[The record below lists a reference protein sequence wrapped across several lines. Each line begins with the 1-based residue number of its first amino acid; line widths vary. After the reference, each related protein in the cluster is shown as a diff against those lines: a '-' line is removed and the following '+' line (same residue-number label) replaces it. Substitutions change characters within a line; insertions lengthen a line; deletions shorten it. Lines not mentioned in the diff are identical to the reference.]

1 MKKFRLSTWLG
12 SGSTSDAAEGDEKKQ
27 NRRSFSPFS
36 AKSSAKVKDE
46 ISTVASGSATK
57 DAYTMPESP
66 VSSPSRLTELAK
78 KIALETEKLEKYMQV
93 NSLPMPTLDPSGPG
107 DFPKLPED
115 IQKSRMEIIY
125 ATRELEALAH
135 GPREDVRWKT
145 WSYQDSLSLQLVNH
159 FRLAKLVPIDG
170 TITLAELQS
179 KTSLDPVNVARILRH
194 VMTNRIF
201 REPSPGVIAHTAASR
216 LLAEDHS
223 LQDWVGYN
231 LEDNF
236 PASAHVLQ
244 ALNAYPEATSLTRT
258 GFNFAFDTV
267 DKEPMFVTFGKDP
280 ARAKR
285 FGGAMLSLT
294 GGEGYE
300 VKHLVDSYDFGEI
313 DSKGG
318 TLVDI
323 GGSHGF
329 VCVDLAKKWRNMKFV
344 VQDLPKTV
352 DSAPKPISDDP
363 QVSERIEIVAH
374 DFFKEQTVKDADVYF
389 FRWIIHNYSTPY
401 AVSILKN
408 LVPALKP
415 GAKVVIKDHCLREPG
430 QETPWDERI
439 IRSMD
444 MVMLAVLNAQER
456 DEDEYR
462 ELFKAADERYVFKGV
477 MRPKGCRMSIIEA
490 VWDPEGLSTAAG
502 PNDSIPAEVEEE

>member
-12 SGSTSDAAEGDEKKQ
+12 SGSTSDAAEGDEPKQ

-36 AKSSAKVKDE
+36 ARSSAKVKDE
-46 ISTVASGSATK
+46 ISTEASASK

-66 VSSPSRLTELAK
+66 VLSPSRLTELAK
-78 KIALETEKLEKYMQV
+78 KIALETEKLEKYMQD

-145 WSYQDSLSLQLVNH
+145 WS
-159 FRLAKLVPIDG
+159 LVPIDG

-216 LLAEDHS
+216 LLAEDQS

-352 DSAPKPISDDP
+352 DSAPNPISDDS
-363 QVSERIEIVAH
+363 QVSERIKLVAH
-374 DFFKEQTVKDADVYF
+374 DFFKEQTVKDAD
-389 FRWIIHNYSTPY
+389 
-401 AVSILKN
+401 VSILKN

-456 DEDEYR
+456 NEDEYR

-477 MRPKGCRMSIIEA
+477 MRPRGCRMSIIEA
-490 VWDPEGLSTAAG
+490 VWYPEGLGTAAG
-502 PNDSIPAEVEEE
+502 PNDSVPAEIKEE